1 MKIARRI
8 AMLCGQ
14 SHRTIAVG
22 ADFLVNFP
30 SLAEKA
36 VFISDGAMDVT
47 GAVELYANR
56 IARQI
61 APVRLTGN
69 YGSEILRGNVAFRP
83 GKLPESLLEPEFAQ
97 SVRTAGATY
106 QAERKATRCHS
117 SHSSKCLG
125 TTMRGSRSNNRNLRF
140 AHLISTTISSP

>member
-1 MKIARRI
+1 
-8 AMLCGQ
+8 
-14 SHRTIAVG
+14 
-22 ADFLVNFP
+22 
-30 SLAEKA
+30 
-36 VFISDGAMDVT
+36 MDVT

-83 GKLPESLLEPEFAQ
+83 RKLTETLLEPEFAQ

-106 QAERKATRCHS
+106 QAERNGHPLSFIAFKQVPWHHYAR
-117 SHSSKCLG
+117 LA
-125 TTMRGSRSNNRNLRF
+125 SNNRNLRF
-140 AHLISTTISSP
+140 AHLISTTISSR